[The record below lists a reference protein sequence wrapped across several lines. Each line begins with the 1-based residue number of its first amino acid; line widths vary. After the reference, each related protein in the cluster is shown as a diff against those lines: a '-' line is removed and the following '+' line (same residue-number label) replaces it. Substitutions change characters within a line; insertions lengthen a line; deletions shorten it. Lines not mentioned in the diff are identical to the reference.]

1 MNDEL
6 CIERIEYLE
15 GGLKLI
21 EKKLK
26 RLRKDFLQLK
36 ITPNKIKEYRKTKK
50 DHKMVKNNIQYFKWI
65 MTQ

>member
-1 MNDEL
+1 MSDEL

-26 RLRKDFLQLK
+26 KLRKDFLQLK
-36 ITPNKIKEYRKTKK
+36 ITPNKIREYIKTKR
-50 DHKMVKNNIQYFKWI
+50 DYKMVKTNIQYFKWI

>member
-26 RLRKDFLQLK
+26 ELRKDFLQLK
-36 ITPNKIKEYRKTKK
+36 ITPNKIKEYKKTKR

>member
-1 MNDEL
+1 MSDEL

-15 GGLKLI
+15 RGLKLI

-26 RLRKDFLQLK
+26 KLQKDFLQLK
-36 ITPNKIKEYRKTKK
+36 ITPNKIKEYIKTKR
-50 DHKMVKNNIQYFKWI
+50 DYKMVKNNIQYFKWI

>member
-1 MNDEL
+1 MSDEL

-26 RLRKDFLQLK
+26 KLQKDFLQLK
-36 ITPNKIKEYRKTKK
+36 ITPNKIKEYIKAKRDYKI
-50 DHKMVKNNIQYFKWI
+50 VKNNIQYFKWI